1 MERIFKYTF
10 REEDMAKT
18 ANGVAGQIIKHCM
31 KLKGHEYCH
40 AKYIDNGITITG
52 LDGSV
57 REIYV
62 NERLVPGEI
71 LTVKIADP
79 RDAFVDKKVEPVEG
93 DLDILYEDEDMII
106 VNKPAGL
113 VVHPCHGHYYDTVS
127 NIIAY
132 YYEQQGLDIICRS
145 IGRLDRET
153 SGALLF
159 AKNKVAA
166 GRLSNMREI
175 GTSGRTYHAI
185 AEGWLENDSD
195 TIDKPIEQVP
205 GVKLLRR
212 TCESPAGQNAVTHYR
227 VLGRSKLGDIPVSL
241 VEAKIDTGRTHQI
254 RVHMQSLGHPLIG
267 DTLYGDRDK
276 AGGFERALLHAAS
289 LECLQPFTNNKISI
303 KAPYPRDF
311 EQAMTYFL

>member
-1 MERIFKYTF
+1 MERIFKYQLK
-10 REEDMAKT
+10 EEDMALT

-40 AKYIDNGITITG
+40 AKYIDNGITITSA
-52 LDGSV
+52 DGTA

-62 NERLVPGEI
+62 NERLIPGEI
-71 LTVKIADP
+71 LTVKISDP
-79 RDAFVDKKVEPVEG
+79 QDAFEERKVEPVEG
-93 DLDILYEDEDMII
+93 KLDILYEDEDLII

-132 YYEQQGLDIICRS
+132 YYGKQGLDVICRS

-159 AKNKVAA
+159 AKNKVSA
-166 GRLSNMREI
+166 GRLSAQREI

-185 AEGWLENDSD
+185 AQGWFEKEMD

-212 TCESPAGQNAVTHYR
+212 TTEEPHGQNAVTHYKILKR
-227 VLGRSKLGDIPVSL
+227 TEINGVKVSM

-254 RVHMQSLGHPLIG
+254 RVHMQSIGHPLIG
-267 DTLYGDRDK
+267 DTLYGNTDTSL
-276 AGGFERALLHAAS
+276 GFERALLHAVR
-289 LECLQPFTNNKISI
+289 LECYQPFTNNKISI
-303 KAPYPRDF
+303 KAPYPADF
-311 EQAMTYFL
+311 ERALTHF